1 MSLDHPA
8 ALSPP
13 ISDSWETLADGLLIQ
28 RLALHRADIQAAL
41 PLAPGE
47 CLLPAETSPA
57 SLLARPVPAPAAGLA
72 LVNAAGLAYW
82 TGLPQQDGVDG
93 VSPLPPAVQELAA
106 LLTAGCADQI
116 TDAVSAVCG
125 AAAWWTGAFAAI
137 RYDGGHHRTL
147 ADVTTPVSLAA
158 LERTA
163 QLVALGTATRVLR
176 RVLQQTGDADESVRT
191 AFCRTIA
198 ETVVAE
204 SDVEPLVEEL
214 GELRLADL
222 LVNTAPWRG
231 RHTAYRSGLGSGQVE

>member
-93 VSPLPPAVQELAA
+93 VSPLAPAVQELAA

-137 RYDGGHHRTL
+137 RYDGGHPRTL
-147 ADVTTPVSLAA
+147 DDVTTPVSLAA